1 MKRLQNRIAESRFAL
16 PVTAVYATAAWLAG
30 GLISSDS
37 YIEFAVFAVSAYL
50 MAELNN
56 RHALIRMYSRMVSC
70 SFLVLATLAASA
82 AGGTSWAAGTAD
94 VWIMQLCFIVAYLFL
109 FSSYQ
114 DKRAQGKMFYAFMM
128 IGVASTL
135 FVQALFFVPLLWVL
149 TATNLMAFSSR
160 NLWASII
167 GLTVPYW
174 FYGGYCALTGNIG
187 YLTAHFA
194 PDAWLKP
201 LFITGGADAATIAT
215 TAFIVTVT
223 VIGAVH
229 FIRNSYKDKIR
240 TRMLYEMLITVTAF
254 CLAFMLLQ
262 PGHLPM
268 LMGILII
275 HSSILAGHFFA
286 LTSTRLTNITFCVLA
301 TAAVALTVV
310 NFIL

>member
-16 PVTAVYATAAWLAG
+16 PVTAVYATAAWLAD

>member
-94 VWIMQLCFIVAYLFL
+94 VWIVQLCFIVAYLFL

-114 DKRAQGKMFYAFMM
+114 DKRAQGKMFYAFMA

-215 TAFIVTVT
+215 TAFIATVT

-310 NFIL
+310 NFIS